1 MFSSS
6 IMKKFEFFD
15 HTADA
20 MFRAY
25 GKSVEERFT
34 NAALAFEGF
43 MFDLKDIEP
52 KTKKKVVVDGSD
64 YESLLYNWLEYF
76 LFLLDAEKFIMHDV
90 KDLKIS
96 KKNNKLVLT
105 ADVVGDKATPKY
117 KHKIFI
123 KAVTYNDMKISDD
136 FVQVVVD
143 I

>member
-1 MFSSS
+1 
-6 IMKKFEFFD
+6 MKKFEFFD

-25 GKSVEERFT
+25 GKTVEERFT

-43 MFDLKDIEP
+43 MFDLKDINP
-52 KTKKKVVVDGSD
+52 KIKKKVVVEGSD
-64 YESLLYNWLEYF
+64 YESLLYNWLEHF
-76 LFLLDAEKFIMHDV
+76 LVLLDAEKFIV
-90 KDLKIS
+90 NNVENLKIS
-96 KKNNKLVLT
+96 KKNKGFVLT
-105 ADVVGDKATPKY
+105 AEVIGDKASTKY

-123 KAVTYNDMKISDD
+123 KAVTYNDMKVADD